1 MKTRVEDLSSV
12 KKRLFVEIEP
22 QELEKR
28 MNKAYSELR
37 KRIRIKGFR
46 PGKVPIK
53 ILEARFGDMIK
64 EEIIEDI
71 IKATLPEAIKEIN
84 TLPLSI
90 PSFEYDKDSLK
101 KGEPFTYSAIVE
113 VKPDIEVKDYLGI
126 ELEKR
131 KIEITDDMVEKE
143 LDKIREMYGEIVP
156 ISEDRP
162 IKNGDYVKLSYQAI
176 YKGRPLENV
185 KKEDAIVKVGSRD
198 THPLFEAG
206 LVGLKKGDET
216 VISVDFEEDFPNPD
230 LAGKNIKFSVK
241 ILEINEM
248 KLPELTDEFVKEK
261 LNLNSLDELK
271 EKIRKRLYEQE
282 EKRIEAELKRKILDY
297 LMENVDVEVPDVLV
311 EAELEN
317 MIENFKTELR
327 VGGSSLEEFGFTEEK
342 LREDFREAAEKRV
355 KEMLIISKI
364 ADNENIEL
372 SDEELEEEIKKIA
385 QMSGK
390 DEKELK
396 KLYEERNLIGYLRIK
411 LREQKTLNYLLQNAK
426 IKEKELEKE
435 N

>member
-206 LVGLKKGDET
+206 LVGLKKGDEP